1 MEQKAE
7 LIDAMFKAQIWESY
21 TIKSERVDDMMAM
34 ITDYWKINDDKYDE
48 MCEKNRQIA
57 LEREKNKRE
66 KKEHEQHER
75 AASCENSTDST
86 DSTDKIRLDKIRYLE
101 YVYLKEE
108 EYFKLVEMYGEKVAK
123 DFIERLDNRIW
134 MKPNSKDRKNRDHYR
149 TILNW
154 IKKEGINKLPPKP
167 SENETWIYD
176 LPF

>member
-1 MEQKAE
+1 
-7 LIDAMFKAQIWESY
+7 
-21 TIKSERVDDMMAM
+21 MMAM

-123 DFIERLDNRIW
+123 DFIERLDNRI
-134 MKPNSKDRKNRDHYR
+134 
-149 TILNW
+149 
-154 IKKEGINKLPPKP
+154 
-167 SENETWIYD
+167 
-176 LPF
+176 